1 MRLGTVR
8 LRHTPGVDR
17 AWLRPLT
24 GADEQLVEEA
34 STVTALA
41 LLDRLLVPAPGG
53 EPAPAA
59 ARLATA
65 DRDRVLAWLHG
76 RMYGSR
82 VASTDTCDACGEPF
96 DLDFDL
102 EALVRHSEQ
111 GDAAAEGDA
120 AGEGDAPWEG
130 LPRVRPPTG
139 EDELAVAALDP
150 AEAVRTLLARC
161 VEEGGPQDLDTDAVE
176 AALALR
182 APLLAQDLE
191 LACPECGAVQRI
203 HFDVQ
208 DFFLATLAG
217 ERERLLREV
226 HALAAAYGW
235 SLGEILSLG
244 RSERRRLAE
253 FVLGTDRPGW
263 T

>member
-1 MRLGTVR
+1 MLLGTVR

-59 ARLATA
+59 ARLASA

-76 RMYGSR
+76 RVYGSR
-82 VASTDTCDACGEPF
+82 VASTDTCDACGQPF

-102 EALVRHSEQ
+102 EALVRHAEE
-111 GDAAAEGDA
+111 AEGRVPTDGA
-120 AGEGDAPWEG
+120 TEH

-139 EDELAVAALDP
+139 EDELAVTALDP
-150 AEAVRTLLARC
+150 AHAVRALLTCC
-161 VEEGGPQDLDTDAVE
+161 VEEDHPEVFDVEAVE

-191 LACPECGAVQRI
+191 LACPECGALQRV

-208 DFFLATLAG
+208 DFFLASLAG

-226 HALAAAYGW
+226 HALAAGYGW
-235 SLGEILSLG
+235 SLGDILSLG
-244 RSERRRLAE
+244 RTERRRLAS
-253 FVLGTDRPGW
+253 FVLGTDTKGW